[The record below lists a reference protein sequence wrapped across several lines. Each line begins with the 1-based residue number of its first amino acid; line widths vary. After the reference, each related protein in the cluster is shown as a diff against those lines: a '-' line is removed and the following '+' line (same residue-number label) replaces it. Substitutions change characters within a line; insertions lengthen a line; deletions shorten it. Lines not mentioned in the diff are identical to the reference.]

1 MAAII
6 ITNDT
11 FEQEVLQSEKPVL
24 VDFWAKWCG
33 PCKIIHPILDEI
45 DEEREDVKI
54 CLVNVDEEPD
64 LAERFR
70 IMTIPTLMVFRDGEL
85 KTSSQGAKPKSSIL
99 NMLQEETWE

>member
-11 FEQEVLQSEKPVL
+11 FEQEVLQSEKTVL